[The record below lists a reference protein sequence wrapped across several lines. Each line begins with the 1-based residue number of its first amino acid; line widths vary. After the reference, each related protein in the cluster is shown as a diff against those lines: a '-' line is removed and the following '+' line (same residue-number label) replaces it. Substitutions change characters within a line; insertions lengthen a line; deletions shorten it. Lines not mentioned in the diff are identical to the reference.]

1 MSVKHGFELLR
12 EEEIEERNTTARLY
26 RHVKSGAELL
36 SLENDDE
43 NKSFAIAFRTPPEDS
58 TGLPHIMEHSVLGG
72 SKKYPLKEPFVELV
86 KGSLKTFLNAFT
98 SADRTTYPVA
108 STNEQDF
115 YNLVDVYLDAVLN
128 PLITPNHLAQE
139 GWHLE
144 LENLEDPLIY
154 KGVVFNEMKGAYSS
168 PEGVLYRQIKGSMF
182 PENAYRHDSGGDPE
196 VMPNLTYE
204 QFRSFHE
211 TYYHPANSRIVFY
224 GDDDPDKRLAMA
236 DSYLQAF
243 EAVDVSDTAVPI
255 HPPFE
260 KPQRFTFPYS
270 VEADGENSEKHYVT
284 VNWVLPPND
293 DDLVLR
299 RALSVLSVTLLGT
312 PGSPLRKALVDSGLG
327 DDVIGGGYSGRLRQG
342 TFSVGMKG
350 VKAENIEAVERLVLY
365 TLRKLADGGFEPE
378 AVEAAVNSI
387 EFSLRENNTGAF
399 PRGLSLMFGAMSTW
413 FYDQDPLAPLKFEG
427 PLTAVKEAIVN
438 DSMYLPGLIHTYLL
452 KNNHRGTV
460 ILEPDPT
467 LQQRQETAEQEKLA
481 AIKARLNEAQLNDII
496 RQTRELKALQEKP
509 DSPET
514 IAMLPRLM
522 LDDLDKE
529 NKPIPTKQTKAAGVQ
544 TFYHDLFTNGIV
556 YLELGMNM
564 HALPADLLPYVK
576 LFGRALVEI
585 GTETQDFVQ
594 LQQRIGRSTG
604 GIYPTTFLSAKRGE
618 ADAAAWLFLRGKA
631 AMSQAQEMLD
641 IMRDVLLTVKLDNQE
656 RFRQMVLRA
665 KASVESGL
673 APSGHA
679 VANRRLRS
687 YFTESSWVAEQ
698 MNGIEYLFF
707 LRRLAEQVEA
717 DWPSVLAK
725 LEAVRSILVSRQNML
740 ANVTLDDENWQLFQP
755 QLANLL
761 AQMPDVPV
769 EMAVWDWQRPFQN
782 EGLTIPAKVN
792 YVAKGGNLYDLGYQ
806 EHGSVAA
813 IVNYLRTSYLWEKI
827 RVQGGAYGTM
837 VGFSNYTGILSYYS
851 YRDPNLLQT
860 LDVYDN
866 VAQFLQRGISDD
878 DLTKSIIGAISAID
892 RYQLP
897 DAKGRTAMNRLLINS
912 SDEYR
917 QQMRD
922 EILGATA
929 ADFVRFGE
937 AVAALPN
944 AENTIVTVL
953 GSAEAMKKANEQK
966 QGDWLTI
973 TKVL

>member
-1 MSVKHGFELLR
+1 MTVKHGFELLR

-26 RHVKSGAELL
+26 RHLKSGAELL

-43 NKSFAIAFRTPPEDS
+43 NKTFGIVFRTPPEDS

-86 KGSLKTFLNAFT
+86 KGSMKTFLNAFT
-98 SADRTTYPVA
+98 SADMTYYPVA
-108 STNEQDF
+108 STNDQDF

-144 LENLEDPLIY
+144 LETLEDPLIY

-168 PEGVLYRQIKGSMF
+168 PEGLLYRQIKSAMF
-182 PENAYRHDSGGDPE
+182 PDNAYRNDSGGDPE

-211 TYYHPANSRIVFY
+211 TYYHPSNSRIVFY
-224 GDDDPDKRLAMA
+224 GDDDPEKRLQMA
-236 DSYLQAF
+236 DSYLQEF
-243 EAVDVSDTAVPI
+243 EKVDVSETAVPL
-255 HPPFE
+255 HDPFE
-260 KPQRFTFPYS
+260 KPQHFTYPYS
-270 VEADGENSEKHYVT
+270 VEADGENSDKHYVT
-284 VNWVLPPND
+284 VNWVLPPSD
-293 DDLVLR
+293 DDLVLQ

-312 PGSPLRKALVDSGLG
+312 AGSPLRKALVDSGLG
-327 DDVIGGGYSGRLRQG
+327 DDVIGGGYSGRMRQG

-350 VKAENIEAVERLVLY
+350 VKAENVEAVERLVLY
-365 TLRKLADGGFEPE
+365 TLRKLADDGFEPE

-387 EFSLRENNTGAF
+387 EFSLRENNTGSF
-399 PRGLSLMFGAMSTW
+399 PRGLSLMFGAMSNW
-413 FYDQDPLAPLKFEG
+413 IHDQDPLEPLKFEG
-427 PLTAVKEAIVN
+427 VLTAVKDKIAT
-438 DSMYLPGLIHTYLL
+438 DSMYLPGLIREYLL

-460 ILEPDPT
+460 VLEPDPT
-467 LQQRQETAEQEKLA
+467 LQQRQETAEKEKLA

-496 RQTRELKALQEKP
+496 RQTQALKALQEKP

-514 IAMLPRLM
+514 IALLPRLT

-529 NKPIPTKQTKAAGVQ
+529 NKPIPTEETEAAGVR
-544 TFYHDLFTNGIV
+544 TLYHDLFTNGIV
-556 YLELGMNM
+556 YLELGMNL
-564 HALPADLLPYVK
+564 HTLPADLLPYVK

-604 GIYPTTFLSAKRGE
+604 GIYPTTFLSAKRDE
-618 ADAAAWLFLRGKA
+618 AEAATWLFLRGKA
-631 AMSQAQEMLD
+631 AVGKAQEMLD
-641 IMRDVLLTVKLDNQE
+641 IMRDVLLTVNLDNQE

-665 KASVESGL
+665 KAGVESGL
-673 APSGHA
+673 VPSGHS
-679 VANRRLRS
+679 VVNRRLRS
-687 YFTESSWVAEQ
+687 YFTESSWVSEQ

-725 LEAVRSILVSRQNML
+725 LETVRAILISRQNML
-740 ANVTLDDENWQLFQP
+740 ANVTLDGENWQVFQP

-761 AQMPDVPV
+761 NQMPDLPV
-769 EMAVWDWQRPFQN
+769 TVQTWAWQRPLQN
-782 EGLTIPAKVN
+782 EGLTIPAQVN
-792 YVAKGGNLYDLGYQ
+792 YVGKGGNLYELGYQ

-813 IVNYLRTSYLWEKI
+813 IVNYLRTTYLWEKV
-827 RVQGGAYGTM
+827 RVQGGAYGGM
-837 VGFSNYTGILSYYS
+837 IGFSNYTGVLTYFS

-860 LDVYDN
+860 IDVYDN
-866 VAQFLQRGISDD
+866 VAQFLRQDVSED
-878 DLTKSIIGAISAID
+878 DLTKSIIGAISALD
-892 RYQLP
+892 GYQLP
-897 DAKGRTAMNRLLINS
+897 DAKGYTAMNRILINS
-912 SDEYR
+912 SEAYR
-917 QQMRD
+917 QQKRD
-922 EILGATA
+922 EILGATS
-929 ADFVRFGE
+929 ADFARFGD
-937 AVAALPN
+937 AVAGL
-944 AENTIVTVL
+944 AESEKAIVTVL

-966 QGDWLTI
+966 QHDWLAI

>member
-1 MSVKHGFELLR
+1 MSVKHGFELIR

-26 RHVKSGAELL
+26 RHLKSGAELL

-43 NKSFAIAFRTPPEDS
+43 NKSFGIVFRTPPEDS

-86 KGSLKTFLNAFT
+86 KGSMKTFLNAFT
-98 SADRTTYPVA
+98 SADMTYYPVA

-144 LENLEDPLIY
+144 LEKPEDPLIY

-168 PEGVLYRQIKGSMF
+168 PEGVLYRQIKSVMF
-182 PENAYRHDSGGDPE
+182 PDNAYRHDSGGDPE

-211 TYYHPANSRIVFY
+211 TYYHPSNSRIVFY
-224 GDDDPDKRLAMA
+224 GDDDLEKRLQMA
-236 DSYLQAF
+236 DSYLREF
-243 EAVDVSDTAVPI
+243 EAVDVSETAVP
-255 HPPFE
+255 HHAPFE
-260 KPQRFTFPYS
+260 KPQHFTFPYS
-270 VEADGENSEKHYVT
+270 VEADGDNSEKHYVT

-293 DDLVLR
+293 DDRVLQ

-312 PGSPLRKALVDSGLG
+312 AGSPLRKALVDSGLG
-327 DDVIGGGYSGRLRQG
+327 DDVIGGGYSGRMRQG

-350 VKAENIEAVERLVLY
+350 VKAENIEGVERLILY
-365 TLRKLADGGFEPE
+365 TLRKLADEGFEPE

-387 EFSLRENNTGAF
+387 EFSLRENNTGSF
-399 PRGLSLMFGAMSTW
+399 PRGLSLMFGAMSSW
-413 FYDQDPLAPLKFEG
+413 IYDLDPLEPLKFEG
-427 PLTAVKEAIVN
+427 VLATVKEKIAA
-438 DSMYLPGLIHTYLL
+438 DPMYLPNLIHNYLL
-452 KNNHRGTV
+452 QNNHRGTV
-460 ILEPDPT
+460 VLEPDPT
-467 LQQRQETAEQEKLA
+467 LQQRQETAEKEKLA

-496 RQTRELKALQEKP
+496 RQTQELKALQEKP
-509 DSPET
+509 DDPET
-514 IAMLPRLM
+514 VALLPRLT
-522 LDDLDKE
+522 LADLDKE
-529 NKPIPTKQTKAAGVQ
+529 NKPIPTEETEAAGVR
-544 TFYHDLFTNGIV
+544 TLVHDLFTNGIV
-556 YLELGMNM
+556 YLELGMNL
-564 HALPADLLPYVK
+564 HTLPADLLPYVK

-604 GIYPTTFLSAKRGE
+604 GIYPTTLISAKRGE
-618 ADAAAWLFLRGKA
+618 KEAATWLFLRGKA

-641 IMRDVLLTVKLDNQE
+641 IMRDVLLTVNLDNQE

-665 KASVESGL
+665 KAGVESGL
-673 APSGHA
+673 VPSGHV

-687 YFTESSWVAEQ
+687 YFTESSWVGEQ
-698 MNGIEYLFF
+698 MNGIDYLFF

-725 LEAVRSILVSRQNML
+725 LETVRAILVSRQNML
-740 ANVTLDDENWQLFQP
+740 ANVTLDDENWQSFQP

-761 AQMPDVPV
+761 SQMPDLPV
-769 EMAVWDWQRPFQN
+769 TVQRWDWKRPLQN
-782 EGLTIPAKVN
+782 EGLTIPAQVN

-806 EHGSVAA
+806 EHGSVSA

-827 RVQGGAYGTM
+827 RVQGGAYGAM
-837 VGFSNYTGILSYYS
+837 VSFSNYSGMLSYTS

-860 LDVYDN
+860 IDVYDN
-866 VAQFLQRGISDD
+866 VAQFLQRGVSDD

-892 RYQLP
+892 GYQLP
-897 DAKGRTAMNRLLINS
+897 DAKGYSAMSRLLINS
-912 SDEYR
+912 DEAYR
-917 QQMRD
+917 QKMRD
-922 EILGATA
+922 QILGATT

-937 AVAALPN
+937 AVAALPKS
-944 AENTIVTVL
+944 ENTVVTVL
-953 GSAEAMKKANEQK
+953 GSAEAMKTANAAR
-966 QGDWLTI
+966 GDDWLQV